1 MATKQQLAE
10 AKKLLEE
17 HAPKGEFLA
26 YINKDEAQILKNLG
40 GSGRIV
46 EATQI
51 PSFDVEQTQVLPAP
65 VLNAALTAFTQ
76 KLPPLMGQQINTDSY
91 APQVAAQTA
100 LQTGASQAAQGLGSL
115 VGPDAYKPF
124 MSPYQQEVMDTT
136 LSEFDRQQTIN
147 QQGLRDQAIQ
157 AGAYGGG
164 REGIMQAQYMNQGAM
179 DRAALQAQLL
189 NQGFMQAQQAAGT
202 DLAARQG
209 LGQYQQA
216 LGQAD
221 QGFEQAK
228 LDAQTLANREKEFE
242 EFTRLGL
249 VGQQLAQIQPGAFPT
264 TTIGYQSSAAPA
276 SPMASFLGGAAGAGG
291 VLGKLGIFG

>member
-1 MATKQQLAE
+1 MA
-10 AKKLLEE
+10 
-17 HAPKGEFLA
+17 
-26 YINKDEAQILKNLG
+26 
-40 GSGRIV
+40 
-46 EATQI
+46 
-51 PSFDVEQTQVLPAP
+51 VEQTQVLPAP
-65 VLNAALTAFTQ
+65 VLEAALTAFTQ
-76 KLPPLMGQQINTDSY
+76 KLPPLMGKQINTGAY
-91 APQVAAQTA
+91 APQVAGQTA

-115 VGPDAYKPF
+115 TGPQAYQPY

-179 DRAALQAQLL
+179 DRASLQAQLL
-189 NQGFMQAQQAAGT
+189 NQGFQQAQQAAGT

-221 QGFEQAK
+221 QGYAQAK
-228 LDAQTLANREKEFE
+228 LDAGTLAAREAQYEP
-242 EFTRLGL
+242 FTRLGL

-264 TTIGYQSSAAPA
+264 TTIGYQQSAAPA

>member
-1 MATKQQLAE
+1 MA
-10 AKKLLEE
+10 
-17 HAPKGEFLA
+17 
-26 YINKDEAQILKNLG
+26 
-40 GSGRIV
+40 
-46 EATQI
+46 
-51 PSFDVEQTQVLPAP
+51 VEQTQVLPAP
-65 VLNAALTAFTQ
+65 VLEAALTAFTQ
-76 KLPPLMGQQINTDSY
+76 KLPPLMGKQINTAAYD
-91 APQVAAQTA
+91 PKVAAQTQ
-100 LQTGASQAAQGLGSL
+100 LQTGASAAAQGLGSL
-115 VGPDAYKPF
+115 TGPQAYQPY

-136 LSEFDRQQTIN
+136 LSEFDRQQTIG
-147 QQGLRDQAIQ
+147 QQGLRDQAIA

-164 REGIMQAQYMNQGAM
+164 REGVMQAQYMNQGAM
-179 DRAALQAQLL
+179 DRASLQAQLL

-221 QGFEQAK
+221 QGYAQAK
-228 LDAQTLANREKEFE
+228 LDAGTLAAREAQYEP
-242 EFTRLGL
+242 FTRLGL

-264 TTIGYQSSAAPA
+264 TTIGYQQSAAPA